1 MDVMIKV
8 LMLSEVM
15 LNVIIGECHYAE
27 CRGSALIN
35 KIVGYRHFR
44 SDEI

>member
-1 MDVMIKV
+1 MFKV
-8 LMLSEVM
+8 FMLSEIM

-35 KIVGYRHFR
+35 KIVGYHHFG